1 MLYHIDMNAFSHGQ
15 NAVTGGILPSDLYY
29 MKLALAEARSAL
41 LAGEIPVGAV
51 MTVGCH
57 VVGRGANR
65 RAADD
70 MPFAH
75 AEMCAIS
82 EAGHALSR
90 WRFDECTLYVTL
102 EPCVM
107 CAGAIIETR
116 IPRVVFGARDPR
128 RGAAGSLYDI
138 LRDPRMPHKCEV
150 KGGIMAEESS
160 RLLGEFFARR
170 RDSGTRKGL
179 V

>member
-1 MLYHIDMNAFSHGQ
+1 MRKSSDIQRTSPLLRTLA
-15 NAVTGGILPSDLYY
+15 AETLPHDLYC
-29 MKLALAEARSAL
+29 MKMALEEARSAL
-41 LAGEIPVGAV
+41 LVGEIPVGAV
-51 MTVGCH
+51 ISVGGR
-57 VVGRGANR
+57 VIGRGANR

-70 MPFAH
+70 LPFAH

-82 EAGHALSR
+82 EAGHAMSR

-116 IPRVVFGARDPR
+116 IPRVVFGARDLR

-138 LRDPRMPHKCEV
+138 LRDPRISHKCEV

-160 RLLGEFFARR
+160 RLLWEFFARR
-170 RDSGTRKGL
+170 RNTDIRKGP

>member
-1 MLYHIDMNAFSHGQ
+1 
-15 NAVTGGILPSDLYY
+15 
-29 MKLALAEARSAL
+29 MKIALDEARLALL
-41 LAGEIPVGAV
+41 NGEIPVGAV
-51 MTVGCH
+51 MTIGGRII
-57 VVGRGANR
+57 GRGANK
-65 RAADD
+65 RAVDN

-75 AEMCAIS
+75 AEMLAIS
-82 EAGHALSR
+82 EAGRVLSR

-102 EPCVM
+102 EPCAM
-107 CAGAIIETR
+107 CAGAIMETR

-150 KGGIMAEESS
+150 RGGIMAEESS

-170 RDSGTRKGL
+170 RNSAARKGR

>member
-1 MLYHIDMNAFSHGQ
+1 
-15 NAVTGGILPSDLYY
+15 VTTGGLNFTYSLDVAEDILSSDLYY
-29 MKLALAEARSAL
+29 MKMALEEARGAL
-41 LAGEIPVGAV
+41 LGGEIPVGAV
-51 MTVGCH
+51 MTTASGRVI
-57 VVGRGANR
+57 GRGANR

-107 CAGAIIETR
+107 CAGAIMETR

-138 LRDPRMPHKCEV
+138 LRDPRMLHKCEV

-160 RLLGEFFARR
+160 MLLWEFFARR
-170 RDSGTRKGL
+170 RNQARRKGL
-179 V
+179 T